1 MSQTSFPLFLLP
13 HFLSLI
19 LSIGVVLYAWKRQ
32 NASGVQAFIW
42 YAGGQTLWIIGFILK
57 TLHPT
62 LSGKLF
68 WENFQWAVLLFSVP
82 ALPLFAL
89 QYTDK
94 NLQRIGK
101 VIHLPLIF
109 SALLALIPLS
119 NDFHRSFFI
128 EPTLIQHAVY
138 TELSF
143 QASFYYYLLLAYS
156 YCIFAWGI
164 FLLLTRFIRTHNLY
178 RAQTALLTIG
188 FFFPA
193 IGVLVDVTNTLVI
206 PYQSSI
212 PISIA
217 LGNLINAWNLF
228 HLRIFKV
235 IPVSRDQAFE
245 AMMDPVVILD
255 NNNTIIDVNRSMLD
269 LLGKTSPTVIG
280 ESAKTIF
287 DNFPIPIKLYSS
299 VSYARTET
307 SFTVNEKTVHYEMSV
322 WPILNGNREVTSRL
336 YISHDITALKELEA
350 ELRNLNNRLETRVQD
365 RTRELADS
373 YDYTLE
379 GWAKALELRDKETE
393 GHSRRVTEATLNV
406 ARAYGIPENEFA
418 HIRRGAILH
427 DIGKMAIPDEILLK
441 SGGLSSEERLIIEE
455 HPVTAYNL
463 LKEIPYLQKALDI
476 PYCHHERWDGSGY
489 PRGLKGRNIPL
500 AARIFSVVDVWD
512 ALRSERP
519 YSPVWSAEQATAY
532 LIENAGKLFDP
543 KIVNIF
549 LDLMEKGEIM

>member
-1 MSQTSFPLFLLP
+1 
-13 HFLSLI
+13 
-19 LSIGVVLYAWKRQ
+19 
-32 NASGVQAFIW
+32 
-42 YAGGQTLWIIGFILK
+42 
-57 TLHPT
+57 
-62 LSGKLF
+62 
-68 WENFQWAVLLFSVP
+68 
-82 ALPLFAL
+82 
-89 QYTDK
+89 
-94 NLQRIGK
+94 
-101 VIHLPLIF
+101 
-109 SALLALIPLS
+109 
-119 NDFHRSFFI
+119 
-128 EPTLIQHAVY
+128 
-138 TELSF
+138 
-143 QASFYYYLLLAYS
+143 
-156 YCIFAWGI
+156 
-164 FLLLTRFIRTHNLY
+164 
-178 RAQTALLTIG
+178 
-188 FFFPA
+188 
-193 IGVLVDVTNTLVI
+193 
-206 PYQSSI
+206 
-212 PISIA
+212 
-217 LGNLINAWNLF
+217 
-228 HLRIFKV
+228 
-235 IPVSRDQAFE
+235 
-245 AMMDPVVILD
+245 
-255 NNNTIIDVNRSMLD
+255 
-269 LLGKTSPTVIG
+269 
-280 ESAKTIF
+280 
-287 DNFPIPIKLYSS
+287 
-299 VSYARTET
+299 
-307 SFTVNEKTVHYEMSV
+307 
-322 WPILNGNREVTSRL
+322 L